1 MFTFLKTRKKN
12 ANDMRRSNADVVGRG
27 AIYVPESEIINS
39 QEYKDMQKWAES
51 LIMGKKERLKD

>member
-51 LIMGKKERLKD
+51 IIMGKKERLKD